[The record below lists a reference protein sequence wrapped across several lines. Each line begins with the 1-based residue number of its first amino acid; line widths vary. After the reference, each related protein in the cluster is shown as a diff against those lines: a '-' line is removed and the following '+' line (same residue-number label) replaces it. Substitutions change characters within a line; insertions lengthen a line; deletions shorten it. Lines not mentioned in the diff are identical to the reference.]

1 MTEGNFI
8 LEMHKDNILVLINKL
23 HSSVV
28 LIHVDTALKKSP
40 QWKISNGVE
49 KIMTDY
55 DTVWTS
61 STMGSSAKRF
71 SIEEKKTQR
80 LAPPSLLVTGD

>member
-1 MTEGNFI
+1 MVGNMTEGNFI

-40 QWKISNGVE
+40 Q
-49 KIMTDY
+49 
-55 DTVWTS
+55 
-61 STMGSSAKRF
+61 
-71 SIEEKKTQR
+71 
-80 LAPPSLLVTGD
+80 